1 MKLKRIF
8 LLKGRTQLC
17 ALLLAHGADPTLK
30 NQEGQ
35 TPLDLCSADDVKC
48 LLQDAMPTTLA
59 LPTTT
64 KTSVPNANPRPSSS
78 MTFGPPAGTD
88 NVVMPSGT
96 TFPLAPVAAVSSS
109 LPNSACPAGIGVGFP
124 MPHPGDGCIDFSK
137 SEMVTPE
144 TSLNMSLTA
153 FLASLGLEQ
162 LREVFER
169 EQISVDI
176 LSEMG
181 HEDLKQI
188 GISAFGHRH
197 KLIKGIEKLL
207 SGNGKP
213 KNSANYVLL
222 TDKCFKLTNFFNV
235 HKKVFIFLHISKSST
250 LFLHVYCLHFCKE
263 VRKVGKIFMYKK
275 LEKNS
280 PKMKY

>member
-1 MKLKRIF
+1 
-8 LLKGRTQLC
+8 
-17 ALLLAHGADPTLK
+17 
-30 NQEGQ
+30 
-35 TPLDLCSADDVKC
+35 
-48 LLQDAMPTTLA
+48 
-59 LPTTT
+59 
-64 KTSVPNANPRPSSS
+64 
-78 MTFGPPAGTD
+78 
-88 NVVMPSGT
+88 
-96 TFPLAPVAAVSSS
+96 
-109 LPNSACPAGIGVGFP
+109 

-207 SGNGKP
+207 SGNGKDLFINFEVCIREFVTFRHP
-213 KNSANYVLL
+213 KPKQSKISHRFRRLFCTHRTYEKVLKIL
-222 TDKCFKLTNFFNV
+222 FKTLLRRSIVKSVFDMICFEQVWF
-235 HKKVFIFLHISKSST
+235 
-250 LFLHVYCLHFCKE
+250 
-263 VRKVGKIFMYKK
+263 
-275 LEKNS
+275 
-280 PKMKY
+280 

>member
-1 MKLKRIF
+1 
-8 LLKGRTQLC
+8 
-17 ALLLAHGADPTLK
+17 
-30 NQEGQ
+30 
-35 TPLDLCSADDVKC
+35 
-48 LLQDAMPTTLA
+48 
-59 LPTTT
+59 
-64 KTSVPNANPRPSSS
+64 
-78 MTFGPPAGTD
+78 
-88 NVVMPSGT
+88 
-96 TFPLAPVAAVSSS
+96 
-109 LPNSACPAGIGVGFP
+109 

-207 SGNGKP
+207 SGNGKL
-213 KNSANYVLL
+213 KTLANSVAI
-222 TDKCFKLTNFFNV
+222 KKLV
-235 HKKVFIFLHISKSST
+235 
-250 LFLHVYCLHFCKE
+250 
-263 VRKVGKIFMYKK
+263 KIFVKFCF
-275 LEKNS
+275 LSNS
-280 PKMKY
+280 QFFF

>member
-1 MKLKRIF
+1 MILLKLKRIF

-213 KNSANYVLL
+213 KNSSNYVLL

-250 LFLHVYCLHFCKE
+250 LFYTFTVYIF
-263 VRKVGKIFMYKK
+263 VRRSEKLGKY
-275 LEKNS
+275 LCTKN
-280 PKMKY
+280 

>member
-48 LLQDAMPTTLA
+48 LLQDAMP
-59 LPTTT
+59 
-64 KTSVPNANPRPSSS
+64 SSS
-78 MTFGPPAGTD
+78 MTFGPQASTD
-88 NVVMPSGT
+88 KV
-96 TFPLAPVAAVSSS
+96 
-109 LPNSACPAGIGVGFP
+109 
-124 MPHPGDGCIDFSK
+124 DFSE

-144 TSLNMSLTA
+144 TSQNMSLTA

-213 KNSANYVLL
+213 KNSSNYVLL
-222 TDKCFKLTNFFNV
+222 TDKCFKLTIFFNV

-250 LFLHVYCLHFCKE
+250 LFYTFTVYIF
-263 VRKVGKIFMYKK
+263 VRRSEKLGKY
-275 LEKNS
+275 LCTKN
-280 PKMKY
+280 